1 MLVVE
6 WFVDSWLFFGRLL
19 VCTQV
24 SCLSVVLQS
33 IRIFLEGCLVVGSRS
48 VVCLLGCS
56 HQAFVGGLLGGRSV
70 VNWLSLGSRQGVVRC
85 FIVFGR
91 SSVCQEVIRQMSLL
105 WPVPDVV
112 RLVAPIG

>member
-1 MLVVE
+1 MELE
-6 WFVDSWLFFGRLL
+6 LALFSAFHFHFLTGCSW
-19 VCTQV
+19 
-24 SCLSVVLQS
+24 
-33 IRIFLEGCLVVGSRS
+33 S

-91 SSVCQEVIRQMSLL
+91 SFVCQVVIRLMSLL